1 MEPRDLRYFAVVAEH
16 GNLRRAADAIGISQP
31 ALSKTLR
38 RLEKS
43 AGTKVVKRTPKGV
56 ELTAMGD
63 ALLGHAKR
71 LQLAMDDA
79 LKEVADLNG
88 GRSGLL
94 RIGASFEAAE
104 LLLPSAC
111 EILFQRAP
119 EIMTKITAGTNEA
132 LLPALRNGELDLII
146 SGIPTAG
153 DKAFIQERLWD
164 EEFIVCAAASHPLA
178 ARKRVR
184 IADLAGERWALASA
198 TTLSW
203 QQVYRAFADNGLP
216 PPHVAM
222 EANFRLIRLRV
233 ISQSGLIGFVPRWEL
248 EQATQN
254 LKLVEIPVKELA
266 WKRTLGVRYRK
277 DAYLSPAARKFIEI
291 LKSEAAKLRGTSALE

>member
-1 MEPRDLRYFAVVAEH
+1 MESRDLHYFAVVAEH

-43 AGTKVVKRTPKGV
+43 AGTKIVKHTPKGV
-56 ELTAMGD
+56 ELTAMGN
-63 ALLGHAKR
+63 ALLTHARR
-71 LQLAMDDA
+71 LQLAMDDV

-111 EILFQRAP
+111 EILLKRSP
-119 EIMTKITAGTNEA
+119 DVITKITVGTNEA
-132 LLPALRNGELDLII
+132 LIPALRSAELDLII
-146 SGIPTAG
+146 SGIPAAG
-153 DKAFIQERLWD
+153 DKDFVQERLWD
-164 EEFIVCAAASHPLA
+164 DEFIVCAAASHPLA
-178 ARKRVR
+178 GKKRIT

-198 TTLSW
+198 TTLAW
-203 QQVYRAFADNGLP
+203 QQIYRAFADNGLP
-216 PPHVAM
+216 PPFVAM

-233 ISQSGLIGFVPRWEL
+233 ISRSGLLGYIPRWEL
-248 EQATQN
+248 QQAAQQ

-266 WKRTLGVRYRK
+266 WKRTLGVRFRR
-277 DAYLSPAARKFIEI
+277 DAYLSPAARRFIEI
-291 LKSEAAKLRGTSALE
+291 LKAEVVKLRAM

>member
-1 MEPRDLRYFAVVAEH
+1 MEARDLHYFAVVAEH
-16 GNLRRAADAIGISQP
+16 GNLRRAADAVGISQP
-31 ALSKTLR
+31 ALSKALR

-56 ELTAMGD
+56 ELTAMGN
-63 ALLGHAKR
+63 ALLAHAKR
-71 LQLAMDDA
+71 LQLAMDDV

-88 GRSGLL
+88 GRAGLL

-104 LLLPSAC
+104 LLLPTAC
-111 EILFQRAP
+111 EILYRRSP
-119 EIMTKITAGTNEA
+119 DVITKITVASNEA
-132 LLPALRNGELDLII
+132 LIPALRNAELDLII
-146 SGIPTAG
+146 SGIPKTG
-153 DKAFIQERLWD
+153 DKAFVQERLWD
-164 EEFIVCAAASHPLA
+164 EDFIVCAAASHPLA
-178 ARKRVR
+178 GRKRVA

-222 EANFRLIRLRV
+222 EANFRLIRMRA
-233 ISQSGLIGFVPRWEL
+233 ISRSGLLGFTPRWEL
-248 EQATQN
+248 QQAARQPN
-254 LKLVEIPVKELA
+254 LVEIPVKELA
-266 WKRTLGVRYRK
+266 WKRTLGVRYRR

-291 LKSEAAKLRGTSALE
+291 LEAEAARLYSG

>member
-1 MEPRDLRYFAVVAEH
+1 MESRDLQYFAVVAEH

-43 AGTKVVKRTPKGV
+43 AGTKIVTRTPKGV
-56 ELTAMGD
+56 ELTAMGI
-63 ALLGHAKR
+63 ALLAHAKR
-71 LQLAMDDA
+71 LQLAMDDV

-111 EILFQRAP
+111 EILFRRAP
-119 EIMTKITAGTNEA
+119 DVMSKITAGTNEA
-132 LLPALRNGELDLII
+132 LLPALRAGELDLII
-146 SGIPTAG
+146 SGIPKAG
-153 DKAFIQERLWD
+153 DKAFIQECLWD
-164 EEFIVCAAASHPLA
+164 EDFIVCASAGHPLA
-178 ARKRVR
+178 RRKRVA
-184 IADLAGERWALASA
+184 ITDLAGENWALASA

-203 QQVYRAFADNGLP
+203 QQMYRAFADNGLP
-216 PPHVAM
+216 PPRVAM
-222 EANFRLIRLRV
+222 EANFRMVRMQV
-233 ISQSGLIGFVPRWEL
+233 IAKSGILGFIPRWEL
-248 EQATQN
+248 EQSAN
-254 LKLVEIPVKELA
+254 RSRLVELPVKELA
-266 WKRTLGVRYRK
+266 WKRTLGVRYRR

-291 LKSEAAKLRGTSALE
+291 LKSEASRLRS